1 MDANTVTINETFEKY
16 GDLFYKISRE
26 IWNNPELRFE
36 EISAHRLL
44 TNDLESLG
52 FTTERNYVLPTGF
65 KAEFSN
71 NPKGPVVAILCE
83 YDALPKIGHA
93 CGHNLI
99 AEAGFA
105 AAVAVKAVLE
115 ADSSIGGKVV
125 VFGTPA
131 EEGGGGKIHF
141 IKAGALDDVDVAM
154 MVHPARASIVFQPF
168 IACAHMTAVFEG
180 KSTHASA
187 SPWLGKN
194 ALDAA
199 VNTYASIGLLRQ
211 QINPECR
218 VGVIISKGGEAPNVI
233 PSLTEMKF
241 GIRTPVMSEMDELIG
256 RIKSCCQS
264 GAAAA
269 GCSVTINVD
278 EDIYDSLFSNVPLG
292 KQFKKHADKLG
303 LQFFE
308 RLDIPNRGSTD
319 MGNVSQ
325 VIPSIHPLFGI
336 GEASN
341 HSVEFTNMA
350 GTEEAHLTTLQVA
363 KAMAFTC
370 IDVFKDKE
378 LLNEIKKY
386 FSDNK

>member
-1 MDANTVTINETFEKY
+1 MDVTTLTINETFDRY

-26 IWNNPELRFE
+26 IWNNPEVCFE
-36 EISAHRLL
+36 EVRAHELL
-44 TNDLESLG
+44 TDNLENLG
-52 FTTERNYVLPTGF
+52 FTTERNHVLPTGF
-65 KAEFSN
+65 KAEFAN
-71 NPKGPVVAILCE
+71 NSKGPVVAILCE

-115 ADSSIGGKVV
+115 ADSSIGGKLV

-131 EEGGGGKIHF
+131 EEAGGGKIHF
-141 IKAGALDDVDVAM
+141 VKAGAFDDVDVAM
-154 MVHPARASIVFQPF
+154 MAHPAKDSIVFQPS
-168 IACAHMTAVFEG
+168 IACTDMTAVFEG
-180 KSTHASA
+180 KSSHASV
-187 SPWLGKN
+187 SPWLAKN

-199 VNTYASIGLLRQ
+199 VNTYTSIGLLRQ

-218 VGVIISKGGEAPNVI
+218 VEVVISKGGEVPNVI

-241 GIRTPVMSEMDELIG
+241 GIRAPVMLEMDELIG
-256 RIKSCCQS
+256 RIKTCCQA

-269 GCSVTINVD
+269 GCNVTIKMDDV
-278 EDIYDSLFSNVPLG
+278 IYDSTFFNIPFG

-303 LQFFE
+303 LRFFE
-308 RLDIPNRGSTD
+308 HSDIPNGSTD

-325 VIPSIHPLFGI
+325 VVPSIHPMFSI
-336 GEASN
+336 GEASE
-341 HSVEFTNMA
+341 HTVEFTNLA
-350 GTEEAHLTTLQVA
+350 GTKEAHLTTLQVA

-370 IDVFKDKE
+370 IDIFKDKE

-386 FSDNK
+386 FSENK